1 MKRRVWT
8 IAILFTWMLM
18 LAAGRILWISA
29 HHAERVSAGQ
39 GSLSLTLP
47 HERGTIYD
55 RNGLPITNSNTVS
68 LAALTATP
76 EVVTEL
82 YRTLDSQAAQ
92 RTVERLQSG
101 KPLLMEVPDD
111 FSAAGAFVVRHA
123 ERYPSPPLAVHLI
136 GYLDSSGEGVCG
148 IQAAYE
154 RQLQR
159 KGDARIRFASD
170 ARGGVL
176 LGVEPTLST
185 TVEPSQGSV
194 TLTLDRRIQQ
204 AVQEAVSGLLE
215 SGAVIVMDPKTSD
228 ILASVSLPGYS
239 PDKVGSALSADGSPL
254 LNRALSAYN
263 TGSVFKL
270 CVVAAALEAGIDP
283 SSIYTCTGEID
294 CSGQVFHCHKADGH
308 GALNLSQALSESCN
322 TYFIHLASMVGAE
335 KIYDMAQSM
344 GIGDSTRL
352 CPSIQSAEGVLPNL
366 GELMAAPAALA
377 NFSLGQGSLLTTP
390 LQIAVMTSA
399 IVNDG
404 KMTPAQLVS
413 SVTDVNGETAAE
425 PRKESVQAMQPSTA
439 ATLREM
445 MVSVVANG
453 TGSAAA
459 PLQGGAGGK
468 TATAQTGLRGS
479 DGSKTTQAWFTG
491 FYPAENPQY
500 VITVL
505 AEGGDSGSRAAAP
518 VFAAAAN
525 AIQMLGI
532 S

>member
-1 MKRRVWT
+1 
-8 IAILFTWMLM
+8 
-18 LAAGRILWISA
+18 
-29 HHAERVSAGQ
+29 
-39 GSLSLTLP
+39 
-47 HERGTIYD
+47 
-55 RNGLPITNSNTVS
+55 
-68 LAALTATP
+68 
-76 EVVTEL
+76 
-82 YRTLDSQAAQ
+82 
-92 RTVERLQSG
+92 
-101 KPLLMEVPDD
+101 
-111 FSAAGAFVVRHA
+111 
-123 ERYPSPPLAVHLI
+123 
-136 GYLDSSGEGVCG
+136 
-148 IQAAYE
+148 
-154 RQLQR
+154 
-159 KGDARIRFASD
+159 
-170 ARGGVL
+170 
-176 LGVEPTLST
+176 
-185 TVEPSQGSV
+185 
-194 TLTLDRRIQQ
+194 
-204 AVQEAVSGLLE
+204 
-215 SGAVIVMDPKTSD
+215 
-228 ILASVSLPGYS
+228 
-239 PDKVGSALSADGSPL
+239 
-254 LNRALSAYN
+254 
-263 TGSVFKL
+263 
-270 CVVAAALEAGIDP
+270 
-283 SSIYTCTGEID
+283 
-294 CSGQVFHCHKADGH
+294 
-308 GALNLSQALSESCN
+308 
-322 TYFIHLASMVGAE
+322 
-335 KIYDMAQSM
+335 
-344 GIGDSTRL
+344 
-352 CPSIQSAEGVLPNL
+352 
-366 GELMAAPAALA
+366 MAAPAALA